1 MTDHTPFAIRM
12 LAEIVRL
19 AAWTT
24 RGFLAA
30 VHADPAA
37 AFAFGILL
45 IVVTLSLAPAL
56 KTLIIAERWISWHVA
71 AHHKQ
76 READAFEAIVEHYND
91 SPAGEP
97 THHLDEVVRIQPRPV
112 PVLRRDVHRRLRRFP
127 RRPMRRPTSTS
138 NSDRRH

>member
-1 MTDHTPFAIRM
+1 MTDHTPFAIRV

-37 AFAFGILL
+37 AFTFGILL

-56 KTLIIAERWISWHVA
+56 KTLIIAERWISRHVA
-71 AHHKQ
+71 AYHKQ
-76 READAFEAIVEHYND
+76 RETDAFEAIVEHYDD
-91 SPAGEP
+91 SPAEP
-97 THHLDEVVRIQPRPV
+97 TQRLDEVVRIQPRPV